1 MTNGGLNCNFAIG
14 SPAYL
19 APETVAAGPCS
30 SSSPQADVWSVG
42 VVLVELVTL
51 ERAFRGEGRDSNLI
65 FHEST
70 ALFGHKLDY
79 TTHQTPG
86 GGMKGSIV
94 PPPYSFYTSS
104 GGPGDGGGEREQL
117 ERRHESQLSDV
128 LMGEGFMR
136 VSRGLVDVIRECL
149 VVLPSK
155 RKTPFQVRG
164 GERARVVRGEKH
176 YFQFGE
182 LFSFSYFLSFLSF
195 FFSFSSL

>member
-19 APETVAAGPCS
+19 APETVSSGPCS
-30 SSSPQADVWSVG
+30 SSSPQSDVWAVG

-51 ERAFRGEGRDSNLI
+51 ERAFRGEGKDSNLI

-79 TTHQTPG
+79 TTQQTPG

-94 PPPYSFYTSS
+94 PPPYSFYS
-104 GGPGDGGGEREQL
+104 GGVGGEGRGGGGGEKEQL

-155 RKTPFQVRG
+155 RKTPVQV
-164 GERARVVRGEKH
+164 
-176 YFQFGE
+176 
-182 LFSFSYFLSFLSF
+182 
-195 FFSFSSL
+195 